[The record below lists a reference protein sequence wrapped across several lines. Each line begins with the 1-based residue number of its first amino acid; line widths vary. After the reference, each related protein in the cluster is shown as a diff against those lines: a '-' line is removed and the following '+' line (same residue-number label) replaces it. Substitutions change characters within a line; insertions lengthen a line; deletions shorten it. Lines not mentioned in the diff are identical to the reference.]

1 MKVVVFG
8 ATGVIGRAAVEYF
21 SSLPDWEVVAVS
33 RRRLDVPGVRHLA
46 LDLDDVDE
54 VRRAARGPDLRHCT
68 HIVYAALQ
76 EAPTLTAGWSD
87 VDLMARNLRMFQNA
101 IAPLARLESLEHVTL
116 LQGAKAYGLHVGRT
130 PLPAKESL
138 PRDTHANFYF
148 MQEDALRALADA
160 ASWSW
165 TVLRPQVVFGDSIG
179 SPMNLLPAIGVYAT
193 VERERGRDLAFPGGA
208 RAVHEAVDARLL
220 AKALHWAAV
229 SPAAHDEVFNVTNG
243 DVFDWHEVWPTIA
256 ASFEMDVG
264 EPEPQHLAETMPPRT
279 HEWAAVVDRYA
290 LVSPREMSTFV
301 GSSWQYADVLFGA
314 FGTRPLPALL
324 STIKIRKA
332 GFTECTDTDEM
343 FRAWFHILRDRRLL
357 PPL

>member
-1 MKVVVFG
+1 
-8 ATGVIGRAAVEYF
+8 
-21 SSLPDWEVVAVS
+21 VVAVS

-87 VDLMARNLRMFQNA
+87 LDLMARNLRMFQNA

-179 SPMNLLPAIGVYAT
+179 SPMNLLPVIGVYAT
-193 VERERGRDLAFPGGA
+193 VERQRGRKLAFPGGV

-243 DVFDWHEVWPTIA
+243 DVFDWHDVWPTIA
-256 ASFEMDVG
+256 ESFAMEVG
-264 EPEPQHLAETMPPRT
+264 EPEPQHLAETMPPRS
-279 HEWAAVVDRYA
+279 HEWAAAVDRYA
-290 LVSPREMSTFV
+290 LDSTREMSTFV
-301 GSSWQYADVLFGA
+301 GSSWQYADILFGA

-324 STIKIRKA
+324 STIKIRRA
-332 GFTECTDTDEM
+332 GFAECTDTEEM
-343 FRAWFHILRDRRLL
+343 FRSWFHTLRQRRLL